1 MKVIYVESC
10 YDCPMCVTNEIA
22 ENLCLAKWNNTDPYM
37 STEESIISDEIIKSR
52 TIDSGCPLDD
62 CN

>member
-10 YDCPMCVTNEIA
+10 YDCPMCVTYEID
-22 ENLCLAKWNNTDPYM
+22 ENLCLAKLDDMGM
-37 STEESIISDEIIKSR
+37 STEDSIINDEIIKSR